1 MKREH
6 GEYIVFL
13 IVIAVLIALALLASS
28 IGIIHIG
35 NIFFLSTNKAE
46 NITVKSLFHRFPP
59 SKKTPFILYQSSK
72 IRSRFL

>member
-28 IGIIHIG
+28 IGII
-35 NIFFLSTNKAE
+35 
-46 NITVKSLFHRFPP
+46 
-59 SKKTPFILYQSSK
+59 Y
-72 IRSRFL
+72 IRL